1 MAEKAEQKTSGRKVL
16 VAVDGSEHG
25 DRAFDWYLSNIH
37 SAGDSVVVLHAFEIP
52 PLPYSSGPFVFAYYE
67 EWSQMVNDLREQA
80 KVMMRGY
87 EERCKEK
94 QIHYQMILVVGKP
107 AGTVICSEA
116 KTECVDLIVT
126 GARGLGTARRTIL
139 GSISDYVV
147 HHTHC
152 PVCVVPPAV
161 KKHDS

>member
-1 MAEKAEQKTSGRKVL
+1 MAENKTGGRKVL
-16 VAVDGSEHG
+16 IAIDGSEHG
-25 DRAFDWYLSNIH
+25 DRAFDWYMSNVH
-37 SAGDSVVVLHAFEIP
+37 CTGDAVVVLHAFEIP

-80 KVMMRGY
+80 KTMMQGY

-94 QIHYQMILVVGKP
+94 KIHYQMILVVGKP
-107 AGTVICSEA
+107 AGNVICSEA
-116 KTECVDLIVT
+116 KNENVDLIVT

-139 GSISDYVV
+139 GSVSDYVV

-152 PVCVVPPAV
+152 PVCVVPPSAM
-161 KKHDS
+161 KLDC